1 MAFRY
6 KKNQRLVIQSQ
17 FRRMDAR
24 LQFIALSVMGFTDH
38 VFGKDIVITEIYRTR
53 QQQESYYPNQPY
65 RPSVHQFGRGID
77 FGIRPYRPDDL
88 DPWPYDAP
96 TGCPAL
102 EASEVQTIDDWF
114 SAVVSY
120 DDERPDMD
128 SLIHHNVG
136 LGDHL
141 HLQVSWRKS
150 TRLRSECNQA
160 QLIMRR
166 LGVTL

>member
-6 KKNQRLVIQSQ
+6 KKNQQTVIQSQ
-17 FRRMDAR
+17 FRKMDAR
-24 LQFIALSVMGFTDH
+24 LQFIALAVMGFTDH
-38 VFGKDIVITEIYRTR
+38 VFGKDIVITEIYRSKAD
-53 QQQESYYPNQPY
+53 QMAYYPGQPY
-65 RPSVHQFGRGID
+65 RPSVHEFGRGID
-77 FGIRPYRPDDL
+77 FGVRAYRADEL
-88 DPWPYDAP
+88 DQWPHTMP
-96 TGCPAL
+96 TGCPAFD
-102 EASEVQTIDDWF
+102 EHEIKIIDNWF
-114 SAVVSY
+114 SGVVSY

-150 TRLRSECNQA
+150 TRLKSECNQA
-160 QLIMRR
+160 QLIMKR